1 MSNHLSDHGAT
12 IPPTT
17 EFGVSD
23 IDCIYEIYNENAKFV
38 RATMS
43 GIGYQIHDFLTN
55 PRTIQRHL
63 SGVKDYSSYRA
74 LPLPTPRR
82 LAGGLIDALASRRSE
97 ARYGAPLQ
105 ADELATLLHHALAVN
120 HHKVPTQLPHL
131 TLRLKPFASGGGL
144 YPVEFY
150 LLTPR
155 VDGVDAAVS
164 HYDSRNGG
172 LRVIRDGLPLT
183 TLNRIMTSPF
193 GEGQEPAAVLFMTG
207 VFQRA
212 TNKYGNKGYKF
223 AMIEAGAAGHT
234 VQLVATSMGL
244 KTTFWNAFYDD
255 EVERLLGIDGVTE
268 SVITAVLIGK

>member
-1 MSNHLSDHGAT
+1 MSNHIADPAVA

-43 GIGYQIHDFLTN
+43 GIGRQIHDFLTN
-55 PRTIQRHL
+55 PRTIQLHL
-63 SGVKDYSSYRA
+63 SGAKEYASYRA
-74 LPLPTPRR
+74 LPLPAPR
-82 LAGGLIDALASRRSE
+82 AVSGGLAEALAARRS
-97 ARYGAPLQ
+97 AAQYSAPLD
-105 ADELATLLHHALAVN
+105 AGELATLLHHALAVN

-150 LLTPR
+150 VLTPR
-155 VDGVDAAVS
+155 VDGVQAAVS
-164 HYDSRNGG
+164 HYDGRSGS
-172 LRVIRDGLPLT
+172 LRVIRDGLDPAL
-183 TLNRIMTSPF
+183 LNRLMTSPF
-193 GEGQEPAAVLFMTG
+193 AAGQEPAAIIFMSG

-223 AMIEAGAAGHT
+223 AMIEAGAAGQT
-234 VQLVATSMGL
+234 VQLVATAMGL